1 MTDRGLNDEFDD
13 LHRAVREFGRVEIEA
28 LSRRVIYRLQRITAS
43 GIFGDGY
50 IYKSVWDEFCH
61 EVQEGPHTML
71 EDAWD
76 SLVESHIADAVKR
89 VAIESA
95 VLLTIYAVYQLDE
108 DEAAIPLGTVGLRES
123 PEWSRAPL
131 ARRRVIVLSNTWD
144 RCEITVRRRTRERA
158 FLGASLRTYCVQK
171 KLATGK
177 KA

>member
-28 LSRRVIYRLQRITAS
+28 LSRRVIYRLQRITAV

-108 DEAAIPLGTVGLRES
+108 DEAAIPLGTVWPEGIAGVVESALSKEAGNRTLEHLGPLR
-123 PEWSRAPL
+123 
-131 ARRRVIVLSNTWD
+131 D
-144 RCEITVRRRTRERA
+144 
-158 FLGASLRTYCVQK
+158 YC
-171 KLATGK
+171 
-177 KA
+177 

>member
-1 MTDRGLNDEFDD
+1 
-13 LHRAVREFGRVEIEA
+13 
-28 LSRRVIYRLQRITAS
+28 
-43 GIFGDGY
+43 
-50 IYKSVWDEFCH
+50 
-61 EVQEGPHTML
+61 ML

-108 DEAAIPLGTVGLRES
+108 DEAAIPLGTVWPEGIAGVVES
-123 PEWSRAPL
+123 ALS
-131 ARRRVIVLSNTWD
+131 RRRVIVLSNTWD
-144 RCEITVRRRTRERA
+144 RCEITVSRRTREPA